1 MSPSMFIFLRIMLF
15 YIFISYILFPVGFY
29 YASNYSLKNA
39 GYGYVIGSI
48 ISILLWQFYGSKMI

>member
-15 YIFISYILFPVGFY
+15 YIFVSYILFPVGFY
-29 YASNYSLKNA
+29 YAFNHSLKYA